1 MLGVLLSI
9 GAFQLSVV
17 GQFEYFEEVVRLQ
30 GWGAFFFAMTAAIS
44 ALIAVPISVYHI
56 RDMAQ
61 FPAKPI
67 TWLFLGFGFGV
78 AIPILS
84 GGFTR
89 TAAAFAGLA
98 DGVYGVGS
106 MPSLLLD
113 AVLIFPYDMVV
124 QGAQNVYGGLYSGAF
139 FAVIG
144 YLIDRS
150 NAAQSET
157 VSTWGPWLIA
167 LGLGLPIV
175 IFATFGPAEFLRDIV
190 R

>member
-1 MLGVLLSI
+1 
-9 GAFQLSVV
+9 
-17 GQFEYFEEVVRLQ
+17 
-30 GWGAFFFAMTAAIS
+30 
-44 ALIAVPISVYHI
+44 
-56 RDMAQ
+56 
-61 FPAKPI
+61 
-67 TWLFLGFGFGV
+67 
-78 AIPILS
+78 
-84 GGFTR
+84 
-89 TAAAFAGLA
+89 
-98 DGVYGVGS
+98 

-124 QGAQNVYGGLYSGAF
+124 QGAQNVYGGLYAGAF

-157 VSTWGPWLIA
+157 VATLGPWLIA

-175 IFATFGPAEFLRDIV
+175 LFATFGPAEFLRDIV

>member
-1 MLGVLLSI
+1 
-9 GAFQLSVV
+9 
-17 GQFEYFEEVVRLQ
+17 
-30 GWGAFFFAMTAAIS
+30 
-44 ALIAVPISVYHI
+44 
-56 RDMAQ
+56 MAQ
-61 FPAKPI
+61 IPAKPI
-67 TWLFLGFGFGV
+67 TWLFMGFGFGV

-98 DGVYGVGS
+98 DGIYGVGS

-113 AVLIFPYDMVV
+113 AVLIFPYDMFV
-124 QGAQNVYGGLYSGAF
+124 QGAQNVYGGLYAGGF

-150 NAAQSET
+150 NASKSEP
-157 VSTWGPWLIA
+157 VSTWGPWLVA
-167 LGLGLPIV
+167 LGLGLPV
-175 IFATFGPAEFLRDIV
+175 MLFATFGPAEFLRDIV

>member
-1 MLGVLLSI
+1 MLGR
-9 GAFQLSVV
+9 
-17 GQFEYFEEVVRLQ
+17 FEYFEDVVRLE
-30 GWGAFFFAMTAAIS
+30 GWGAIFFAIASAIS
-44 ALIAVPISVYHI
+44 ALIAVPITVYHI

-61 FPAKPI
+61 FPAKPV
-67 TWLFLGFGFGV
+67 TWLFLGFGFGIV
-78 AIPILS
+78 MPILT

-113 AVLIFPYDMVV
+113 GLIIFPYDMFV

-139 FAVIG
+139 FALIG
-144 YLIDRS
+144 YFVDRS
-150 NAAQSET
+150 NAAKSET
-157 VSTWGPWLIA
+157 VSTWGPWLVA
-167 LGLGLPIV
+167 LGLGLPV
-175 IFATFGPAEFLRDIV
+175 MLFATFGPAEFLRDIV

>member
-9 GAFQLSVV
+9 GAFQLSVL
-17 GQFEYFEEVVRLQ
+17 GRFEYFEEVVRLE
-30 GWGAFFFAMTAAIS
+30 GWGAIFFAITAAIS
-44 ALIAVPISVYHI
+44 ALIAVPITVYHV

-67 TWLFLGFGFGV
+67 TWLFMGIAYGV
-78 AIPILS
+78 VIPILS

-98 DGVYGVGS
+98 DGIYGVGS

-113 AVLIFPYDMVV
+113 AVLIFPYDMFV

-144 YLIDRS
+144 YLIDYS
-150 NAAQSET
+150 NAAKRET
-157 VSTWGPWLIA
+157 VSTWGPWLVA
-167 LGLGLPIV
+167 LGLGLPV
-175 IFATFGPAEFLRDIV
+175 MLFATFGPAEFLRDVV